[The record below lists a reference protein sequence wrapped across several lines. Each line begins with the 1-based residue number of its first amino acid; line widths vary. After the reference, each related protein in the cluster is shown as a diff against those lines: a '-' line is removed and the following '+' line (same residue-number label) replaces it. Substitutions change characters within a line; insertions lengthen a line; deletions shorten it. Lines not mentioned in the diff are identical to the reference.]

1 MKTVRLIYP
10 DALSGGL
17 AEYSFGARL
26 MAHIIPSNVSQETI
40 EVDCAPSDDGK
51 GRVVGGIYERDSVV
65 AAIEDAQDKLEAARP
80 DRVVTVGGTCIVS
93 LAPFDYLHG
102 LGGRTGIIW
111 IDAHPDVSQ
120 ASDGYPYAHAMVL
133 GALLGTGEET
143 FSSLLRN
150 RPFSPDEV
158 LYVGLQGLHDY
169 QRRFLDENGV
179 DYSIQDEAFVS
190 DDQIALFCKR
200 FDNLLVHLDIDVL
213 DEKRFHSTYFASPE
227 AQGDGSAGGRMT
239 TGELGHLLHL
249 IESNGS
255 MRGLTIAEYLPFDE
269 YRLHR
274 IFSSLDILTDRS

>member
-26 MAHIIPSNVSQETI
+26 MANIIPPNSTQKTI
-40 EVDCAPSDDGK
+40 EVDCAPPDGASAPSGK
-51 GRVVGGIYERDSVV
+51 GIHARDEVV
-65 AAIEDAQDKLEAARP
+65 AAIKDAQGKLEAARP

-111 IDAHPDVSQ
+111 IDAHPDVSREG
-120 ASDGYPYAHAMVL
+120 DGYPYAHAMVL
-133 GALLGTGEET
+133 GALLGKGEQT

-158 LYVGLQGLHDY
+158 LYVGLQGLLDY
-169 QRRFLDENGV
+169 QKRFLDENGV
-179 DYSIQDEAFVS
+179 DYSIQDKAFVS

-200 FDNLLVHLDIDVL
+200 FDNLLIHLDIDVL

-227 AQGDGSAGGRMT
+227 AQGDGSTCGRMT
-239 TGELGHLLHL
+239 TGELGHILHL
-249 IESNGS
+249 IESNGN

-269 YRLHR
+269 FRLHR
-274 IFSSLDILTDRS
+274 IFSSLDILTS

>member
-1 MKTVRLIYP
+1 MKTVRLVYP

-26 MAHIIPSNVSQETI
+26 MAHIIPTNSTQETI
-40 EVDCAPSDDGK
+40 EVDCAPLDGASAPS
-51 GRVVGGIYERDSVV
+51 GTGIHARDEVV
-65 AAIEDAQDKLEAARP
+65 AAIKDAQGKLEAARP
-80 DRVVTVGGTCIVS
+80 DRIVTVGGTCIVS

-111 IDAHPDVSQ
+111 IDAHPDVSKEG
-120 ASDGYPYAHAMVL
+120 DGYPYAHAMVL
-133 GALLGTGEET
+133 GALLGKGEQT

-158 LYVGLQGLHDY
+158 LYVGLQGLLDY
-169 QRRFLDENGV
+169 QKRFLDENGV

-200 FDNLLVHLDIDVL
+200 FDKLLVHLDVDVL

-239 TGELGHLLHL
+239 SGELGHILHL
-249 IESNGS
+249 IEANGS

-274 IFSSLDILTDRS
+274 IFSSLDILTSQG

>member
-1 MKTVRLIYP
+1 MRTVRLIYP

-26 MAHIIPSNVSQETI
+26 MAHIIPANSTQETI
-40 EVDCAPSDDGK
+40 EVDCAPPDGASAPS
-51 GRVVGGIYERDSVV
+51 GTGIHARDEVV
-65 AAIEDAQDKLEAARP
+65 AAIVDAQGKLEAARP

-111 IDAHPDVSQ
+111 IDSHPDVSREG
-120 ASDGYPYAHAMVL
+120 DGYPYAHAMVL

-158 LYVGLQGLHDY
+158 LYVGLQGLLDY
-169 QRRFLDENGV
+169 QKRFLDENGV

-190 DDQIALFCKR
+190 DGQIALFCKR
-200 FDNLLVHLDIDVL
+200 FDNLLVHLDVDVL

-227 AQGDGSAGGRMT
+227 AHGDGSAGGRMT
-239 TGELGHLLHL
+239 SGELGHILRL
-249 IESNGS
+249 IESNGY

-274 IFSSLDILTDRS
+274 IFSSLDILTGQG